1 MKAPKNQTA
10 EVLFELLNNKA
21 ITRRTIMIECGILN
35 VCARITDLRLKHN
48 VPITCNYIQTKN
60 KHNRIVRYGSWSL
73 ENKKQAKEVYLK
85 INL

>member
-10 EVLFELLNNKA
+10 EVLYELLNSKA

-60 KHNRIVRYGSWSL
+60 KHNRTVRYGSWSL